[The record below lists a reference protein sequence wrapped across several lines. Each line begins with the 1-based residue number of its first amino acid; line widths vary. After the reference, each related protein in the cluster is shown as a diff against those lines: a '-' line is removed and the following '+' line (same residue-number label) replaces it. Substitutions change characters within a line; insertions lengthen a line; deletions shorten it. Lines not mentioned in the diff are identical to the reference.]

1 MPTPLSISA
10 APTLSAILQNTATV
24 GVTFVYDVDSVPSRG
39 GVCFNKT
46 ADPVV
51 EPVMDVDTTVDIVN
65 ADGTNPASAAL
76 TALDANTDYTI
87 RAFAVGGDS
96 SIIYSEPTT
105 FTTDAEPVLEQLVI
119 DFRSKMKGVQQD
131 DNFPVKNVCG
141 ERTILPITEED
152 GSVTDGVDVMVL
164 LPSERV
170 AILIQSIVTA
180 GTLQI
185 LAFNSVDGVNWN
197 TVAPVLSQTHVAA
210 DGSPVDGIDP
220 LTNLMSKF
228 LKLRFCNKAAESVNA
243 VVMSI
248 NITLQR
254 IQ

>member
-24 GVTFVYDVDSVPSRG
+24 GVTFVYDVDSVPSRV

-185 LAFNSVDGVNWN
+185 LAFNSV
-197 TVAPVLSQTHVAA
+197 
-210 DGSPVDGIDP
+210 
-220 LTNLMSKF
+220 
-228 LKLRFCNKAAESVNA
+228 
-243 VVMSI
+243 
-248 NITLQR
+248 
-254 IQ
+254 

>member
-24 GVTFVYDVDSVPSRG
+24 GVTFVYDVDSVPSRV

-228 LKLRFCNKAAESVNA
+228 LKLRFCNKAGETVNA
-243 VVMSI
+243 VVTSI

>member
-1 MPTPLSISA
+1 MPTPLSIST

-24 GVTFVYDVDSVPSRG
+24 SVTFVYDVDSVPSRV

-51 EPVMDVDTTVDIVN
+51 EPVMGVDTTVDITD
-65 ADGTNPASAAL
+65 ADGTNPASATLA
-76 TALDANTDYTI
+76 ALDADTEYTI
-87 RAFAVGGDS
+87 RAFAVGDAG
-96 SIIYSEPTT
+96 IVYSEPTT
-105 FTTDAEPVLEQLVI
+105 FSTDAEPVLQQLVI
-119 DFRSKMKGVQQD
+119 DFRSKVKGVQQD

-141 ERTILPITEED
+141 ERTILPIIEED

-170 AILIQSIVTA
+170 AILIQSMVTA

-228 LKLRFCNKAAESVNA
+228 LKLRFCNKAGETVNA
-243 VVMSI
+243 VVTSI

>member
-1 MPTPLSISA
+1 MPTPLSIST

-24 GVTFVYDVDSVPSRG
+24 SVTFVYDVDSVPSRV

-51 EPVMDVDTTVDIVN
+51 EPVMDVDTTVDITN

-76 TALDANTDYTI
+76 TALDADTEYTI
-87 RAFAVGGDS
+87 RAFAVGDAG
-96 SIIYSEPTT
+96 IVYSEPTT
-105 FTTDAEPVLEQLVI
+105 FSTDAEPVLQQLVI
-119 DFRSKMKGVQQD
+119 DFRSKVKGVQQD

-228 LKLRFCNKAAESVNA
+228 LKLRFCNKAGETVNA
-243 VVMSI
+243 VVTSI